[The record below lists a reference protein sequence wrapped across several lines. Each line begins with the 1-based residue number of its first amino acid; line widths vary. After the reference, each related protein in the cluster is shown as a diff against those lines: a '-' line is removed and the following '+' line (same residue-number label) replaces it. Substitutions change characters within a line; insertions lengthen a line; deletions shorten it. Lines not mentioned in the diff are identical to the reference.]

1 MRTVLFYRNFRRF
14 HGGHLKVWDYFSH
27 VLASP
32 EFTPRIEFSLRSNWD
47 RTNPWWNAKDY
58 VVDSARSVHPDVFF
72 VEGRDWQMMDEHP
85 YAGAD
90 IPVVNLVQHVR
101 HADPKSDRFPFLIR
115 KAIRICVSEEVARA
129 LRATGL
135 TRGPLIV
142 IPIGMDLEDLP
153 TSNGAKRDIDV
164 VVAALKQPDLGEE
177 LGHSLRRP
185 GRRVEVLSRLL
196 PRSEYL
202 SLIQRARTTVF
213 LPNEAE
219 GFYLPPL
226 EGMAMGTLV
235 VCPVHAGERSIYL
248 PGHNCFRP
256 NYIIEELVQATES
269 ALALPPD
276 RAKQILANARQTAEA
291 HSLLRERRAFLDV
304 LHNVDQLWAAI
315 PDAEHH
321 ENQAGQGWG
330 TKARR
335 AVPTDDSLFEPILTC
350 DEPAQGSTLTRG
362 TLVSG
367 WAYSPVGILEV
378 SIRLNGQRVGQAE
391 QGFKRPDVVSDHPEW
406 PGAERS
412 GFRYRFEE
420 FPFSVAAP
428 SADLV
433 VVAEDGLG
441 RRAEV
446 SRVVRTAE
454 PSPPPIAGA
463 FDIPKAGDRASL
475 LRGKITSKWQELSKI
490 RNEIL
495 DEKDEAELAE
505 HRKRRKSVRQEM
517 LRLENELRA
526 VEEEHTPN
534 QEP

>member
-1 MRTVLFYRNFRRF
+1 VQ
-14 HGGHLKVWDYFSH
+14 
-27 VLASP
+27 P
-32 EFTPRIEFSLRSNWD
+32 IEPTGKPL
-47 RTNPWWNAKDY
+47 
-58 VVDSARSVHPDVFF
+58 SA
-72 VEGRDWQMMDEHP
+72 
-85 YAGAD
+85 
-90 IPVVNLVQHVR
+90 PVVVC
-101 HADPKSDRFPFLIR
+101 DKPIEGSK
-115 KAIRICVSEEVARA
+115 VS
-129 LRATGL
+129 
-135 TRGPLIV
+135 
-142 IPIGMDLEDLP
+142 
-153 TSNGAKRDIDV
+153 
-164 VVAALKQPDLGEE
+164 
-177 LGHSLRRP
+177 
-185 GRRVEVLSRLL
+185 
-196 PRSEYL
+196 
-202 SLIQRARTTVF
+202 
-213 LPNEAE
+213 
-219 GFYLPPL
+219 
-226 EGMAMGTLV
+226 
-235 VCPVHAGERSIYL
+235 
-248 PGHNCFRP
+248 
-256 NYIIEELVQATES
+256 
-269 ALALPPD
+269 
-276 RAKQILANARQTAEA
+276 
-291 HSLLRERRAFLDV
+291 
-304 LHNVDQLWAAI
+304 
-315 PDAEHH
+315 
-321 ENQAGQGWG
+321 
-330 TKARR
+330 
-335 AVPTDDSLFEPILTC
+335 
-350 DEPAQGSTLTRG
+350 RG

-391 QGFKRPDVVSDHPEW
+391 QGFKRPDVVADHPEW

-526 VEEEHTPN
+526 VEKEHTPN